1 MAVAGAVKLEVIAK
15 AQENIRAVLK
25 QSNNAIKQS
34 ASELKKAGVAQTRMG
49 AAVAKA
55 IQGQGK
61 FRTSLI
67 KSADGLSKLGSKLGS
82 AKAAMSALAGALAL
96 GAFRDFVIAGE
107 KADNVAARFAATA
120 GATAGLLRQMKE
132 ATAGLVEETDL
143 QVIANRFTRLGVP
156 IEQTVRLL
164 DLATKAAVDQG
175 REVLEVSKILET
187 AVRGET
193 TALMEIGV
201 NIDETGRLVAKYAEE
216 TGRATAEI
224 SKMEARLKVA
234 LPAALQALGEQFDA
248 VNVDDFTLDMQQA
261 KTATADLLSDMQSQ
275 SAKAVGSFAAMF
287 RTAASRVEEFEQRS
301 ERALRQSAKT
311 WEDLAGR
318 IKTSV
323 RGIAASL
330 RSSADAGL
338 SSFQEQRIAWEEA
351 GEKQQLV
358 QSQLAKAAHDRAE
371 LNTRLIQQGAI
382 RLQQG
387 KWVVQDVEKAKRLT
401 DETLAA
407 TEKRNKDELNLL
419 RSRMATRRSEAEAQ
433 DAEFQV
439 AAEHARER
447 IARAGGELKET
458 RALRAAK
465 EAFNREERT
474 GNAERLDELTQQVI
488 LATKAEALA
497 RSRQKSG
504 KGSAAAAK
512 DLTEEVRERIRLLE
526 HANTI
531 GRVKGD
537 RDKLFFDQLEKERL
551 IKREGAGIDDEA
563 LRKQFEKVS
572 LAGLDLETAEK
583 LKEINEAEKAIDEQR
598 LQIGRDKAAQQA
610 LEAEQRRDALA
621 GMVGGGIGE
630 AAGMF
635 AELDANLERLGHPKR
650 YEAVS
655 RGFAGIAAQSKEIA
669 KTTAEF
675 GTAVGK
681 ADGEVA
687 KGAAAALGAVQ
698 PAVAAFVEGTKERAL
713 IMMAFELAMAVA
725 EGAAGNIP
733 AAVGHGIAAGMFGAM
748 AGTAAAQPTTA
759 APEAAGGGAGLLT
772 PAAIGGPEEQAA
784 QRVTVNLGPG
794 MIMGMPQAMGRAI
807 ADRINSMQG
816 SGMESTAF

>member
-55 IQGQGK
+55 IRGQGK
-61 FRTSLI
+61 FRASLI
-67 KSADGLSKLGSKLGS
+67 ASADKVGKLGSKLAS
-82 AKAAMSALAGALAL
+82 AKAAVGAL
-96 GAFRDFVIAGE
+96 GAALAAKAFADFAIEGE
-107 KADNVAARFAATA
+107 KAANIASRFAATA
-120 GATAGLLRQMKE
+120 GGTTE
-132 ATAGLVEETDL
+132 ALERMQEVTAGLVTETDL
-143 QVIANRFTRLGVP
+143 QVVANRFARLGVP
-156 IEQTVRLL
+156 IEETTRLL
-164 DLATKAAVDQG
+164 ELSTKAAIDQG
-175 REVLEVSKILET
+175 REVLDVARVVESSLKG
-187 AVRGET
+187 RT
-193 TALMEIGV
+193 TGLIDIGV
-201 NIDETGRLVAKYAEE
+201 NIDKITGLTQEYAKATGVAVGELDE
-216 TGRATAEI
+216 MDR
-224 SKMEARLKVA
+224 RLKVA
-234 LPAALQALGEQFDA
+234 LPAALKALGNQFDA

-261 KTATADLLSDMQSQ
+261 KTATGDLLSDMQVKA
-275 SAKAVGSFAAMF
+275 AKAVGAFAAMF
-287 RTAASRVEEFEQRS
+287 QTAASRVEEFEQRS
-301 ERALRQSAKT
+301 ERALRQSART

-323 RGIAASL
+323 REIATGL
-330 RSSADAGL
+330 RSAADAGL
-338 SSFQEQRIAWEEA
+338 SSFQEQQIAWEEA
-351 GEKQQLV
+351 GEKQALV
-358 QSQLAKAAHDRAE
+358 QKQLARAAHDRAE
-371 LNTRLIQQGAI
+371 LNTRLIKQGAI
-382 RLQQG
+382 RLDQG
-387 KWVVQDVEKAKRLT
+387 KWIVQDAEKMKRL
-401 DETLAA
+401 EEAALAA
-407 TEKRNKDELNLL
+407 TEKRHKAEFDLL
-419 RSRMATRRSEAEAQ
+419 RSRMESRRAEAEAR
-433 DAEFQV
+433 DAEFAV
-439 AAEHARER
+439 LAEQARER
-447 IARAGGELKET
+447 IAMAGGELKET

-465 EAFNREERT
+465 EAFNREEKT

-488 LATKAEALA
+488 LATKAETLA

-537 RDKLFFDQLEKERL
+537 RDKLFFDRLEKERL

-583 LKEINEAEKAIDEQR
+583 LKEINEAEKAIDDQR
-598 LQIGRDKAAQQA
+598 LQIARDKAAQQA

-748 AGTAAAQPTTA
+748 AGTAATQPTTA